1 MIISVFFDY
10 YKLGI
15 SNVCIKLLINRKQA
29 LDIWV

>member
-15 SNVCIKLLINRKQA
+15 SNVWIKLLINRKQA
-29 LDIWV
+29 LDIWA